1 MSEPRQVH
9 LRKTGNFDGTSAISL
24 VRDRDL
30 VAANGLVYV
39 ANLTGPA
46 GLIPADFW
54 GLFSAERP
62 KLVGVAFASANP
74 RSVARVV
81 SVAGRVREEVNL
93 TPGFQYVMMHGQDQ
107 LAVTTAESS
116 GVHVPSLELHL
127 EVNEVSEADHVQWA
141 LAHPPGRI
149 HTRFKLIRHGSF
161 DLVATGPPFMPSFVW
176 DPVEHLFTSS
186 DVTNGPIPIAALSP
200 FPRSFGTLVSV
211 RYSNSNSD
219 GQVVTVESS
228 SRAYYTLQ
236 SAIPNGRWSR
246 VFYASHDDLICLAA
260 TSLAGNP
267 VVVCDIETVAV
278 EPGDRLRGRYEHPE
292 VLPDPLGHNL

>member
-24 VRDRDL
+24 TRDRDL

-39 ANLTGPA
+39 ADLTGPA

-81 SVAGRVREEVNL
+81 SVAGRVREEINL
-93 TPGFQYVMMHGQDQ
+93 TPGFQYVMMHGQDR

-116 GVHVPSLELHL
+116 GVHLPSLELHL
-127 EVNEVSEADHVQWA
+127 EVNEVSEADHVRWA

-149 HTRFKLIRHGSF
+149 HTRFKLIRQTPFALTTH
-161 DLVATGPPFMPSFVW
+161 GPPFIPSFIW
-176 DPVEHLFTSS
+176 DPTENLFISN
-186 DVTNGPIPIAALSP
+186 DIANGPIPIAALSP
-200 FPRSFGTLVSV
+200 FSRAFGTLVSI

-219 GQVVTVESS
+219 GQVVTVEGTTRSP
-228 SRAYYTLQ
+228 YTLQ
-236 SAIPNGRWSR
+236 ATIPNGRWSR

-267 VVVCDIETVAV
+267 VIVCDIETVAV

-292 VLPDPLGHNL
+292 FLPDPFGHNL